1 MKSLKTCTSRNAKR
15 GNHFICFSHYSLR
28 ARSVLF
34 LGWIDFDLLVQWY
47 VVSRQRKVY
56 VDLKIVMEVI
66 PLCCLC
72 SSEYKAYTFLTN
84 SAVSRFV
91 VLKNFFIRYI
101 FL

>member
-15 GNHFICFSHYSLR
+15 ENHFICFSHYSLR

-56 VDLKIVMEVI
+56 VQLKIVMEPI

-72 SSEYKAYTFLTN
+72 SSEYKAYTFLPN
-84 SAVSRFV
+84 STVSRFV
-91 VLKNFFIRYI
+91 VLKNFFITYI